1 MEIIKL
7 GSIYANG
14 HTYIPGFRR
23 DGNENISLGDTV
35 PGKELQWIQYKGKL
49 IGDRCVCINV
59 SWKQLDEIG
68 YIFGWPVLIDGNCYL
83 CRSLKVGSEEGE
95 PNEWDDVLRS
105 SWYDDSLWHWRNT
118 EFWGQEAPTDSC
130 EVRVVRGY
138 YSATYFSAKR
148 LTMLSTLMGFRPAL
162 EPLPPT
168 LSDFDGLV
176 GTRLRVYGP
185 NGFMLPSILIGADDY
200 DLTLR
205 PLIPLPANCSWAIR
219 KGPMATVD
227 RDAVRYICKEEET
240 RG

>member
-148 LTMLSTLMGFRPAL
+148 LTMLSTLIGFRPVL
-162 EPLPPT
+162 EQLPPMPI
-168 LSDFDGLV
+168 LDEGMI
-176 GTRLRVYGP
+176 GTRLRMYGEE
-185 NGFMLPSILIGADDY
+185 GYFDTVLADFNDY
-200 DLTLR
+200 DITAKLVGEMDFEF
-205 PLIPLPANCSWAIR
+205 SWAQRDGDEVAIS
-219 KGPMATVD
+219 
-227 RDAVRYICKEEET
+227 RDALVWMERV
-240 RG
+240 

>member
-14 HTYIPGFRR
+14 HTYIPRFRR

-49 IGDRCVCINV
+49 IGDRCACINV

-95 PNEWDDVLRS
+95 PNEWDDVLRFCG
-105 SWYDDSLWHWRNT
+105 YEDSIWHWRDI
-118 EFWGQEAPTDSC
+118 EFWGQEAPADSC
-130 EVRVVRGY
+130 EVRVVRGF

-148 LTMLSTLMGFRPAL
+148 STMLSTIVEG
-162 EPLPPT
+162 T
-168 LSDFDGLV
+168 LSSL
-176 GTRLRVYGP
+176 
-185 NGFMLPSILIGADDY
+185 DDY
-200 DLTLR
+200 DLWLSNVVWNHRDGRKPKTTKKTS
-205 PLIPLPANCSWAIR
+205 LISKDDVVWGAL
-219 KGPMATVD
+219 
-227 RDAVRYICKEEET
+227 KE
-240 RG
+240 